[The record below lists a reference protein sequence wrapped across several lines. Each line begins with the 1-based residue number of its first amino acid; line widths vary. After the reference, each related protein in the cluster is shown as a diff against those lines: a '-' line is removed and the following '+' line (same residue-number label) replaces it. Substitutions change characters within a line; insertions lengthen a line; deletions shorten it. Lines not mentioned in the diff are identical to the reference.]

1 MNSLLEGP
9 GRLLSA
15 FPFLV
20 PPFLRLKK
28 SGLRIVYYH
37 KVGRE
42 DKPYYFQGKG
52 VAIQD
57 LKKQLRFLRKY
68 FTFIDL
74 ADALARW
81 ETGASL
87 NGYFTITTDDG
98 FRENYTLLAPV
109 LLEHKLS
116 ATLFIIS
123 NCVDNADLMW
133 RNKLIAITR
142 ATTPAQQRELAAA
155 CAKHFT
161 VHAPKPGEGLL
172 RWSTRAWEMSWKEDA
187 ANWLWKE
194 AGMQE
199 LSSFLE
205 EHKPY
210 LSSEQLLELK
220 EAGFGFGLHSQTHPY
235 FSKLTFNEMAQEIQ
249 GCANFLKKKLDID
262 CHLFSYPFG
271 YRAAGE
277 VEQAFISTYSD
288 EVKMLLGIKSRLGNE
303 ASPMFWERDLME
315 LQYFQSMAR
324 FTLVPFARKLKLI
337 NF

>member
-1 MNSLLEGP
+1 MNNLLEAP
-9 GRLLSA
+9 GRVLST

-20 PPFLRLKK
+20 SPFLRLKK

-52 VAIQD
+52 VAIED

-74 ADALARW
+74 AEALAKW

-87 NGYFTITTDDG
+87 DGYFTITTDDG

-142 ATTPAQQRELAAA
+142 ATTPDQQRELAAA
-155 CAKHFT
+155 CAGHFP
-161 VHAPKPGEGLL
+161 VSALKPGEDLL
-172 RWSTRAWEMSWKEDA
+172 RWSTRTWEMNWKEDA
-187 ANWLWKE
+187 VNWLWKQ

-199 LSSFLE
+199 LSSFLKE
-205 EHKPY
+205 YKPY

-235 FSKLTFNEMAQEIQ
+235 FSKLTFNEMAQEIH
-249 GCANFLKKKLDID
+249 GCADFLKKKLDID
-262 CHLFSYPFG
+262 SHLFSYPFG
-271 YRAAGE
+271 YRAASE
-277 VEQAFISTYSD
+277 VEEAFIDTYSG
-288 EVKMLLGIKSRLGNE
+288 EIKMLLGIKSRLGNKT
-303 ASPMFWERDLME
+303 SPMFWERDLME

-337 NF
+337 KV